1 MNTGKVLLG
10 FMAGISA
17 GAILGVLLA
26 PGKGAS
32 TRKEIIRRGDE
43 YLAELGEKFDEFI
56 DGISKKFDS
65 VKEEAM
71 RLADNGKAKMDAA
84 DKKNISNTK

>member
-17 GAILGVLLA
+17 GAMLGVLFA

-32 TRKEIIRRGDE
+32 TRNKIIRRGDE
-43 YLAELGEKFDEFI
+43 YLAGLGEKFNEFI
-56 DGISKKFDS
+56 DGISEKFDNAR
-65 VKEEAM
+65 EEAM
-71 RLADNGKAKMDAA
+71 RLADNGKAKMDAV
-84 DKKNISNTK
+84 DKKIISSLK

>member
-1 MNTGKVLLG
+1 MLG

-32 TRKEIIRRGDE
+32 TRKKIIRRGDE
-43 YLAELGEKFDEFI
+43 YLAGLGEKFNEFI
-56 DGISKKFDS
+56 DGISEKFDNAR
-65 VKEEAM
+65 EEAM
-71 RLADNGKAKMDAA
+71 RLADNGKAKMDAV
-84 DKKNISNTK
+84 DKKIISSLK

>member
-32 TRKEIIRRGDE
+32 TRKKIIRRGDE
-43 YLAELGEKFDEFI
+43 YLAGLGEKFNEFI
-56 DGISKKFDS
+56 DGISEKFDNAR
-65 VKEEAM
+65 EEAM
-71 RLADNGKAKMDAA
+71 RLADNGKAKMDAV
-84 DKKNISNTK
+84 DKKIISSLK